1 MISADQLKTALTKPL
16 PGEKAQKKMLPKGR
30 SLEVSELD
38 LGQTKE
44 SAVLLLLFPENNEL
58 QLCLMLRPLHMKHH
72 AGQFCFP
79 GGQFEKSEKESI
91 TVALRETR
99 EEIGIESSEIKI
111 LGHLSDIY
119 VHVSKF
125 YIHPV
130 VGFVEKRPDFK
141 INRNEVEQIFTF
153 PLKHFFN
160 HELISTATINTKLG
174 EIDVPCYKIDGKII
188 WGATA
193 MMISE
198 LTEIINTQLTIG

>member
-1 MISADQLKTALTKPL
+1 MISADQLKTALAQPL
-16 PGEKAQKKMLPKGR
+16 SGEKAQKKMLPKGR

-91 TVALRETR
+91 TVALRETQ

-119 VHVSKF
+119 IHVSKF
-125 YIHPV
+125 FIHPV
-130 VGFVEKRPDFK
+130 VGFTEKRPNFK
-141 INRNEVEQIFTF
+141 INKNEVEQIFTV

-160 HELISTATINTKLG
+160 QELINTATISTKLG
-174 EIDVPCYKIDGKII
+174 EIEVPCYKIGEKII

-193 MMISE
+193 MIISE
-198 LTEIINTQLTIG
+198 LTEVISTRITIG